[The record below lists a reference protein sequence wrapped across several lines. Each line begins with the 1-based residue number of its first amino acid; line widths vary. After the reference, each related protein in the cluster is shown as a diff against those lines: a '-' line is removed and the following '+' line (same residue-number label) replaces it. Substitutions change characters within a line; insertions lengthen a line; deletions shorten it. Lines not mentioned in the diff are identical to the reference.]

1 MFSTDFKNTI
11 AKFTILIW
19 IGFLILLAAWVAR
32 TSVGFDINSVFS
44 IDSNHSFGPGI
55 IAEAQVILLMLSVSI
70 VWGVAFMIKD
80 FYRAVKYANLY
91 AIAYNDYRA
100 GHMKLSEFQRL
111 VTVEIYTGRFNYTWI
126 YWFLIQPVLS
136 STLGLIAFS
145 IARSGLGVLQG
156 ANSTGAD
163 LTIQNVYLYAVFT
176 FLAGFSSHKFIA
188 WLDRLADKIFST
200 TIPERTLEQKSAV
213 VTTASADRTELR
225 QSVDLAATDMM
236 QVFTNESESAKI
248 VQEIPNPDSTSW
260 TSDTGFTTEKLP
272 SMHTKLSNS
281 TWDMTIPR
289 IKSIR

>member
-1 MFSTDFKNTI
+1 LD
-11 AKFTILIW
+11 
-19 IGFLILLAAWVAR
+19 LLV
-32 TSVGFDINSVFS
+32 FD
-44 IDSNHSFGPGI
+44 
-55 IAEAQVILLMLSVSI
+55 
-70 VWGVAFMIKD
+70 
-80 FYRAVKYANLY
+80 
-91 AIAYNDYRA
+91 
-100 GHMKLSEFQRL
+100 
-111 VTVEIYTGRFNYTWI
+111 TT
-126 YWFLIQPVLS
+126 

-248 VQEIPNPDSTSW
+248 VQEIPNPDSTS
-260 TSDTGFTTEKLP
+260 
-272 SMHTKLSNS
+272 
-281 TWDMTIPR
+281 
-289 IKSIR
+289 